1 MDLKDRREAL
11 QELMKTRG
19 HKVLLEIQKEKSDE
33 LFAFYNT
40 LDLEDEWN
48 RKKIADLRMR
58 MEIRKWILDDIENF
72 WSDVVENEL

>member
-19 HKVLLEIQKEKSDE
+19 YKVLLEIQKEKSEE

-40 LDLEDEWN
+40 LDLEDEGN

-58 MEIRKWILDDIENF
+58 MEIRK
-72 WSDVVENEL
+72 